1 MLEALGWG
9 LLAQSSLLIAGL
21 LVCWVTVPTKL
32 VGTWTTPLT
41 RMLQPARGGL
51 ADRNPPD
58 RSRRNL
64 FGDAEQC
71 IQLYVRG
78 GKPA

>member
-32 VGTWTTPLT
+32 VGTWTTPLA
-41 RMLQPARGGL
+41 RML
-51 ADRNPPD
+51 
-58 RSRRNL
+58 
-64 FGDAEQC
+64 
-71 IQLYVRG
+71 
-78 GKPA
+78 